1 MKQFINI
8 GSYRH
13 FKYVWNFGIYDEKNK
28 NLIDKCK
35 IGLDIIKY
43 RGPDKSIF
51 IKNNDFI
58 GGTNRLAIEA
68 LKNGDQPVE
77 NDEL

>member
-1 MKQFINI
+1 MCGI
-8 GSYRH
+8 
-13 FKYVWNFGIYDEKNK
+13 FGIYDEKNK

-43 RGPDKSIF
+43 RPEQSIF

-58 GGTNRLAIEA
+58 GQI
-68 LKNGDQPVE
+68 V
-77 NDEL
+77 